1 MTDVMA
7 PVRRQI
13 LRLATSGRARR
24 LVQAPRVSQEV
35 VSRFIAGET
44 SSAALDVA
52 ASLLA
57 RGRLVSL
64 TPLVQPPVE
73 DTQAS
78 HRAEFY
84 AGLVADLGRA
94 GMGRGRSEV
103 SMTLTDLGGRL
114 GSSGPRTARALTRQV
129 AQAAGNAGVLLT
141 VETEE
146 SVAVDETLAVVEDLR
161 QDHPDVGVALQA
173 NRARTVADCRDLAV
187 PGSRV
192 RLSEGAA
199 DGSVGGFDTRAE
211 VDRSFV
217 RAMRVLME
225 GPGYPALATPDLR
238 ILSIA
243 EALANHLGRSAES
256 YEYHMRYGV
265 RTETQ
270 IVIADRGDRMR
281 VSVPFG
287 PDWYDYLVQRIVDQ
301 PAQLADLVRA
311 AAGR

>member
-13 LRLATSGRARR
+13 HRLATSGRARR

-44 SSAALDVA
+44 PAAALNVS

-57 RGRLVSL
+57 RGRMVSL
-64 TPLVQPPVE
+64 AALIAPPT
-73 DTQAS
+73 DDSQARD
-78 HRAEFY
+78 RAEFY
-84 AGLVADLGRA
+84 AGLVSDLGRA
-94 GMGRGRSEV
+94 GMGLGRSEV
-103 SMTLTDLGGRL
+103 AMTLTDVGGRL
-114 GSSGPRTARALTRQV
+114 GRSGPRTARALARHV
-129 AQAAGNAGVLLT
+129 AQAATNAGVLLT
-141 VETEE
+141 VETDDGV
-146 SVAVDETLAVVEDLR
+146 SVDQTLAVVEDLR
-161 QDHPDVGVALQA
+161 QDFPDVGVALQA
-173 NRARTVADCRDLAV
+173 NRARTEADCRDLAV

-192 RLSEGAA
+192 RLSEGPA
-199 DGSVGGFDTRAE
+199 DGSVGGFDTRAQ

-217 RAMRVLME
+217 RSMRVLME
-225 GPGYPALATPDLR
+225 GAGYPAVATPDLR

-243 EALANHLGRSAES
+243 EALAHHLGRPADS